1 MLATR
6 IIKFLIEGF
15 SPSKST
21 IEAVN
26 ELRKLL
32 SKSKGPLP
40 KEEEIIGLTG
50 ELIFIQSLIEKI
62 LLWKG

>member
-1 MLATR
+1 MPFNASYQNYKISNR
-6 IIKFLIEGF
+6 GF

-32 SKSKGPLP
+32 SKSKGPLQ
-40 KEEEIIGLTG
+40 KKKKL
-50 ELIFIQSLIEKI
+50 
-62 LLWKG
+62 